1 MALIRDWEIP
11 ETGVVVEDAYHVII
25 NVTTEKRLADIAPPP
40 DHSRPEQLTARDDE
54 DEAQWVYWKSGYIGR
69 ISLEVYSSKDARDS
83 GKKPIGVIGA
93 NPIEAGVDSQW
104 ATKGKDWRIEFF
116 INPDSSDSILT
127 QAYNHLLTTEFY
139 SSATEV

>member
-25 NVTTEKRLADIAPPP
+25 NVTTEKRLADIPPPP
-40 DHSRPEQLTARDDE
+40 DQSRPDQLSDRDEE
-54 DEAQWVYWKSGYIGR
+54 DESTWIYWKSGYIGR
-69 ISLEVYSSKDARDS
+69 ISLEIYASKEARDS

-116 INPDSSDSILT
+116 IDPDSSDSILT
-127 QAYNHLLTTEFY
+127 QAYNHLLTTDFY
-139 SSATEV
+139 KDATEV